1 MLARDAVR
9 NAGAVGI
16 TLVLAQL
23 PPSSV
28 TIDSSNPMIAPS
40 IASI

>member
-16 TLVLAQL
+16 ALVLAQL
-23 PPSSV
+23 PR
-28 TIDSSNPMIAPS
+28 TFERHDR
-40 IASI
+40 